1 MFLVDL
7 VYAFRTIPLHLSE
20 RRFFV
25 AELTG
30 EFYIFRRMAQG
41 SRAAPLTFAVIAG
54 HCSSELEELWAWQEK
69 KPECRC
75 MLTIH

>member
-1 MFLVDL
+1 M
-7 VYAFRTIPLHLSE
+7 
-20 RRFFV
+20 

-54 HCSSELEELWAWQEK
+54 VAARFVQSIVANLKNLGPGKRRSQNADLC
-69 KPECRC
+69 
-75 MLTIH
+75 

>member
-30 EFYIFRRMAQG
+30 EFYIVRRMAQG

-54 HCSSELEELWAWQEK
+54 IAVANLKNFGPGKRRSQNADVC
-69 KPECRC
+69 
-75 MLTIH
+75 

>member
-1 MFLVDL
+1 
-7 VYAFRTIPLHLSE
+7 
-20 RRFFV
+20 V

-54 HCSSELEELWAWQEK
+54 IAVANLKNFGPGKRRSQNADVC
-69 KPECRC
+69 
-75 MLTIH
+75 